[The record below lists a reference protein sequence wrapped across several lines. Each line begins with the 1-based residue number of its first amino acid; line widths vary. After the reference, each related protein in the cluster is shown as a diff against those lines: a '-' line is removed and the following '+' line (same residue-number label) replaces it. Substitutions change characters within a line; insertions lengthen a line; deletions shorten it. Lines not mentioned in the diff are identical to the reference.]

1 MPVDPYAVLQALL
14 RAEASRARRTERTA
28 PEPGTPAPARTS
40 EPPARTP
47 EPLARTPEPLAH
59 REDGV
64 RREGP
69 RH

>member
-28 PEPGTPAPARTS
+28 PEPGAPAPARTS

-47 EPLARTPEPLAH
+47 EPPAR